1 MLPSNKM
8 PSAVPKIIVNPHD
21 DILKYAKQQNAIR
34 KERESLGESLRDR
47 ATRVAHMLGKK
58 AGRRTR
64 RMRRSRRRTLRKM

>member
-8 PSAVPKIIVNPHD
+8 PAPQKLIVNPHE

-34 KERESLGESLRDR
+34 KERERLGERLRDR

-64 RMRRSRRRTLRKM
+64 RIRRVRRRTLRKM

>member
-1 MLPSNKM
+1 MLLSSKM
-8 PSAVPKIIVNPHD
+8 PLPAPKLIVNPHD

-34 KERESLGESLRDR
+34 KERERLRDR

>member
-1 MLPSNKM
+1 MLLSSKM
-8 PSAVPKIIVNPHD
+8 PPAMPPAPKLIVNPHD
-21 DILKYAKQQNAIR
+21 DILKYAKQQNALR
-34 KERESLGESLRDR
+34 RQRESMRDR

>member
-1 MLPSNKM
+1 MLLSSKM
-8 PSAVPKIIVNPHD
+8 PPPAPKLIVNPHD

-34 KERESLGESLRDR
+34 KERERLRDR

-64 RMRRSRRRTLRKM
+64 RMRRRTLRKM